1 MDTTTQLGVLIVLLV
16 IFLLNILISLLR
28 RRRQVHL
35 RPIDAYKAISEL
47 TGLSV
52 ESARPL
58 HIAYG
63 NAAAGGDSTLLA
75 LAASEFIN
83 QTARQTTIGDAPT
96 LVTANETAAIP
107 LAVDSM
113 RRAYESQNA
122 TNRLNEANI
131 RWYPGGENS
140 LAAAAGIMALQSDE
154 NIGAHLLVGSF
165 GAEMALI
172 ADIAHRQ
179 ARPLVAS
186 SDRLE
191 GQAVAYALA
200 DYPLIGEEIFQAGS
214 YIGTSESVRRRT
226 AILDTLRW
234 LTALAILGVM
244 LFTFTATGGA

>member
-1 MDTTTQLGVLIVLLV
+1 M
-16 IFLLNILISLLR
+16 IFFLNIGISILR
-28 RRRQVHL
+28 RRQAVHL
-35 RPIDAYKAISEL
+35 RPIEAYEAIADL

-52 ESARPL
+52 EAARPL

-63 NAAAGGDSTLLA
+63 NATAGADSTLLA

-96 LVTANETAAIP
+96 IVTANEVSALP
-107 LAVDSM
+107 LGVDTM
-113 RRAYESQNA
+113 RRAYESQKA
-122 TNRLNEANI
+122 TEQFNEINV

-140 LAAAAGIMALQSDE
+140 LAAAAGIMALQTDE
-154 NIGAHLLVGSF
+154 KIGAHLLVGSF

-179 ARPLVAS
+179 DRPVLAS

-200 DYPLIGEEIFQAGS
+200 DYPLLGEEIFQAGS
-214 YIGTSESVRRRT
+214 YIGKNDSFKRRT